1 MLDASWE
8 GDSMRL
14 AVLEQ
19 STLSEGSSASE
30 AIANTVSLAR
40 EIDRFGYSRIWLS
53 EHHNLNILQG
63 STPEVL
69 LASIGA
75 QTTRIRLGSGGVM
88 LPNHSAYHIA
98 ENFRTLEALY
108 PGRVDCGIGRAS
120 GGDSYSRSLLVPTPD
135 AWGEF
140 GDQADQLA
148 AYFHD
153 ACKRAFAM
161 PAVASAPPIWLLSAG
176 SSASSGKLAAERG
189 MGLAVAL
196 FINPDA
202 SAEAVGQYKRSFKPS
217 KEVPEPRVIIALNLV
232 VATDNEKLQE
242 LKKTSDFLRIMRDS
256 GRYPS
261 AVPAFERV
269 KGIHFGTEQVEHL
282 TRISNREVV
291 GLPHEVKKQIV
302 ERAARYDADEV
313 MLTMI
318 THKLSDKIEA
328 YRALAEAFSL

>member
-1 MLDASWE
+1 
-8 GDSMRL
+8 MRL
-14 AVLEQ
+14 SVLEQ
-19 STLSEGSSASE
+19 STLSEGSSATE

-40 EIDRFGYSRIWLS
+40 AIDRLGYSRIWLS

-120 GGDSYSRSLLVPTPD
+120 GGDSYSRSLLMPTPD
-135 AWGEF
+135 AWGDF

-148 AYFHD
+148 GYFHD
-153 ACKRAFAM
+153 TCKRAFAT
-161 PAVASAPPIWLLSAG
+161 PVIASAPPIWLLSAG
-176 SSASSGKLAAERG
+176 SNAASGRLAAEKG

-202 SAEAVGQYKRSFKPS
+202 SAEAVNNTSRTSSPRRSS
-217 KEVPEPRVIIALNLV
+217 RS
-232 VATDNEKLQE
+232 QG
-242 LKKTSDFLRIMRDS
+242 S
-256 GRYPS
+256 
-261 AVPAFERV
+261 
-269 KGIHFGTEQVEHL
+269 
-282 TRISNREVV
+282 
-291 GLPHEVKKQIV
+291 
-302 ERAARYDADEV
+302 
-313 MLTMI
+313 
-318 THKLSDKIEA
+318 
-328 YRALAEAFSL
+328 

>member
-1 MLDASWE
+1 MKLS
-8 GDSMRL
+8 
-14 AVLEQ
+14 VLEQ
-19 STLSEGSSASE
+19 STLSEGSSAAE

-40 EIDRFGYSRIWLS
+40 ELDRLGYSRIWVS

-69 LASIGA
+69 LAAIGA

-135 AWGEF
+135 AWGDF
-140 GDQADQLA
+140 VDQADQLA
-148 AYFHD
+148 GFFHD
-153 ACKRAFAM
+153 TCKRAFAT
-161 PAVASAPPIWLLSAG
+161 PLITSAPPIWLLSAG
-176 SSASSGKLAAERG
+176 SNASSGKLAAEKG

-196 FINPDA
+196 FINPEA
-202 SAEAVGQYKRSFKPS
+202 SAEAVRYYKQNFRPS
-217 KEVPEPRVIIALNLV
+217 KEVPEPRVMIAINAV
-232 VATDNEKLQE
+232 VAATREKLQE

-261 AVPAFERV
+261 SVPTPEAI
-269 KGIHFGTEQVEHL
+269 KNIQFGANEEKHL
-282 TRISNREVV
+282 VRIANREVV
-291 GLPHEVKKQIV
+291 GLPSEAKKLIL
-302 ERAARYDADEV
+302 ERAKTYEADEV

-318 THKLSDKIEA
+318 THQLSDKIES
-328 YRALAEAFSL
+328 YRLLAEAFGL

>member
-1 MLDASWE
+1 
-8 GDSMRL
+8 MRL
-14 AVLEQ
+14 SVLEQ
-19 STLSEGSSASE
+19 STLSEGSSATE

-40 EIDRFGYSRIWLS
+40 VIDQLGYSRIWLS

-148 AYFHD
+148 GYFHD

-161 PAVASAPPIWLLSAG
+161 PGVANAPPIWLLSAG
-176 SSASSGKLAAERG
+176 SNASSGRLAADRG

-202 SAEAVGQYKRSFKPS
+202 SAEAVAQYKQSFKPS
-217 KEVPEPRVIIALNLV
+217 KEFPEPRVMIAVNLV
-232 VATDNEKLQE
+232 VAADNEKLQE

-261 AVPAFERV
+261 VVPAFEKLKDIR
-269 KGIHFGTEQVEHL
+269 FGAHEVEYL
-282 TRISNREVV
+282 SRISNREVI
-291 GLPHEVKKQIV
+291 GLPLEVKKQIL
-302 ERAARYDADEV
+302 ERATKYDADEV

-328 YRALAEAFSL
+328 YRLLASAFSL

>member
-1 MLDASWE
+1 
-8 GDSMRL
+8 MRL
-14 AVLEQ
+14 SVLEQ

-40 EIDRFGYSRIWLS
+40 EIDRLGYSRIWLS
-53 EHHNLNILQG
+53 EHHNLHILQG

-108 PGRVDCGIGRAS
+108 PGRIDCGIGRAS
-120 GGDSYSRSLLVPTPD
+120 GGDSYSRSLLVPTPE

-148 AYFHD
+148 GYFHD

-161 PAVASAPPIWLLSAG
+161 PMVTSAPPIWLLSAG
-176 SSASSGKLAAERG
+176 SNASSGGLAAERG

-202 SAEAVGQYKRSFKPS
+202 SAEAARQYKQTFRPS
-217 KEVPEPRVIIALNLV
+217 KEFPKPRVMIAVNLV
-232 VATDNEKLQE
+232 VAADNDKLQE
-242 LKKTSDFLRIMRDS
+242 LKKTSDFLRLMRDS

-261 AVPAFERV
+261 VVPASEKLKEIR
-269 KGIHFGTEQVEHL
+269 FGDDKTEYL
-282 TRISNREVV
+282 SRIANREVA
-291 GLPHEVKKQIV
+291 GLPLEVKDQIV
-302 ERAARYDADEV
+302 ERAKRYDADEV

-318 THKLSDKIEA
+318 THEQSDKLQA
-328 YRALAEAFSL
+328 YRLLAEAFSS

>member
-1 MLDASWE
+1 
-8 GDSMRL
+8 MRL
-14 AVLEQ
+14 SVLEQ
-19 STLSEGSSASE
+19 STLSEGSSATE

-40 EIDRFGYSRIWLS
+40 EIDRLGYSRIWLS
-53 EHHNLNILQG
+53 EHHNLSILQG

-69 LASIGA
+69 LAAIGA
-75 QTTRIRLGSGGVM
+75 QTTSIRLGSGGVM

-148 AYFHD
+148 GYFHD

-176 SSASSGKLAAERG
+176 SNAASGKLAADRG

-202 SAEAVGQYKRSFKPS
+202 SAEAVEQYKQSFKPS
-217 KEVPEPRVIIALNLV
+217 KEFPEPRVMIAVNLV
-232 VATDNEKLQE
+232 LAADHEKLQE

-261 AVPAFERV
+261 VVPPFEKL
-269 KGIHFGTEQVEHL
+269 KGIRFGADEAAYL
-282 TRISNREVV
+282 SRISNREVT
-291 GLPHEVKKQIV
+291 GLPLEVKRQIV
-302 ERAARYDADEV
+302 ERATKYDADEV

-328 YRALAEAFSL
+328 YRLLAEAFSL

>member
-1 MLDASWE
+1 
-8 GDSMRL
+8 MRL
-14 AVLEQ
+14 SVLEQ
-19 STLSEGSSASE
+19 STLSEGSSATE

-40 EIDRFGYSRIWLS
+40 AIDQLGYSRIWLS

-148 AYFHD
+148 GYFHD

-161 PAVASAPPIWLLSAG
+161 PGVANAPPIWLLSAG
-176 SSASSGKLAAERG
+176 SNASSGRLAADRG

-202 SAEAVGQYKRSFKPS
+202 SAEAVAQYKQSFKPS
-217 KEVPEPRVIIALNLV
+217 KEFPEPRVMIAVNLV
-232 VATDNEKLQE
+232 VAADNEKLQE

-261 AVPAFERV
+261 AVPAFEKLKDIR
-269 KGIHFGTEQVEHL
+269 FGAHETEYL
-282 TRISNREVV
+282 SRISNREVI
-291 GLPHEVKKQIV
+291 GLPLEVKKQIL
-302 ERAARYDADEV
+302 ERATKYDADEV

-328 YRALAEAFSL
+328 YRLLAEAFSL

>member
-1 MLDASWE
+1 MKLSI
-8 GDSMRL
+8 
-14 AVLEQ
+14 LEQ
-19 STLSEGSSASE
+19 STLSEGSSACE

-40 EIDRFGYSRIWLS
+40 EVDRFGYNRIWLS
-53 EHHNLNILQG
+53 EHHNVNILQG

-75 QTTRIRLGSGGVM
+75 QTARIRLGSGGVM

-120 GGDSYSRSLLVPTPD
+120 GGDGYSRSLLVPTPD

-140 GDQADQLA
+140 SDQADQLA
-148 AYFHD
+148 GYFHD
-153 ACKRAFAM
+153 ECKRAFAM
-161 PAVASAPPIWLLSAG
+161 PAIKSAPPMWLLSAG
-176 SSASSGKLAAERG
+176 SNVSSGMLAADRG

-202 SAEAVGQYKRSFKPS
+202 SAEAVAHYKKNFKPS
-217 KEVPEPRVIIALNLV
+217 EEFPEPKVMIAVNLV
-232 VATDNEKLQE
+232 VAANNEKLQE

-261 AVPAFERV
+261 VVPAFEKV
-269 KGIHFGTEQVEHL
+269 KGIRFGADEAEHL
-282 TRISNREVV
+282 SRISNREVV
-291 GLPHEVKKQIV
+291 GLPSEVKKQIM
-302 ERAARYDADEV
+302 ERAAKYDMDEV

-328 YRALAEAFSL
+328 YRLLAEAFSL

>member
-1 MLDASWE
+1 MKLS
-8 GDSMRL
+8 
-14 AVLEQ
+14 VLEQ
-19 STLSEGSSASE
+19 STLSEGSSASD

-40 EIDRFGYSRIWLS
+40 AVDRLGYSRLWLS
-53 EHHNLNILQG
+53 EHHNLSILQG

-69 LASIGA
+69 LASLGA

-135 AWGEF
+135 AWGDF
-140 GDQADQLA
+140 SDQADQLA
-148 AYFHD
+148 AFFHD
-153 ACKRAFAM
+153 ACKRAFAA

-176 SSASSGKLAAERG
+176 SSASSGRLAAERG

-202 SAEAVGQYKRSFKPS
+202 SADVVAQYKKNFKPS
-217 KEVPEPRVIIALNLV
+217 KEFPEPRVLIAVNLV
-232 VATDNEKLQE
+232 VAADSEKLQE

-261 AVPAFERV
+261 AVPAFEKLR
-269 KGIHFGTEQVEHL
+269 GIRFGTAEVEHL
-282 TRISNREVV
+282 GRVANREVS
-291 GLPHEVKKQIV
+291 GLPVEVKRQIV
-302 ERAARYDADEV
+302 ERAAKYDTDEV

-318 THKLSDKIEA
+318 THKLADKLEA
-328 YRALAEAFSL
+328 YRLLAEAFSL